1 MENRKMEKE
10 FQNYQNKMNSLL
22 NLSFSNLCVLT
33 VDMQNEYLSEEH
45 GTSPLATDDI
55 KNIIKNTTEFL
66 IEMRKNNVPIIHC
79 YVVRRKEE
87 IKNNFF
93 ISPYIDVSQSNNLS
107 QNIQAPARKKPERVE
122 GTLSSILPECF
133 IGKGDFHVTSKRNF
147 DSFHETEL
155 DQLISR
161 ILGIENILI
170 CGVNTDTCVY
180 GTTFGASNRGYK
192 TILVEDCIGS
202 MRGKEQH
209 ISALNIISKSIG
221 WVIKKNEIYK
231 KLDIKI

>member
-1 MENRKMEKE
+1 ML
-10 FQNYQNKMNSLL
+10 QNNVESYKSKMNSLL
-22 NLSFSNLCVLT
+22 NLNISNLCVLT
-33 VDMQNEYLSEEH
+33 VDMQNEYLNEEH
-45 GTSPLATDDI
+45 GTSPLASDDI
-55 KNIIKNTTEFL
+55 KNITKSTTEFL
-66 IEMRKNNVPIIHC
+66 TKMRRNNVPIIHC

-107 QNIQAPARKKPERVE
+107 QNIQAQARKKPERVE
-122 GTLSSILPECF
+122 GTLSSMLPECF
-133 IGKGDFHVTSKRNF
+133 VGEGDFHVTSKRNF

-155 DQLISR
+155 HQLISR
-161 ILGIENILI
+161 ILGKENILI

-192 TILVEDCIGS
+192 PILVEDCVGS

-209 ISALNIISKSIG
+209 LSALNIISKSIG

>member
-1 MENRKMEKE
+1 ML
-10 FQNYQNKMNSLL
+10 QNNVGSYKNKMNSLL
-22 NLSFSNLCVLT
+22 NLNFSNLCVLT
-33 VDMQNEYLSEEH
+33 VDMQNEYLNEEH
-45 GTSPLATDDI
+45 GTSPLASDDI
-55 KNIIKNTTEFL
+55 RNIIKSTTEFL
-66 IEMRKNNVPIIHC
+66 TEMRRNNVPIIHC

-107 QNIQAPARKKPERVE
+107 QNIQAQARKKPERVE
-122 GTLSSILPECF
+122 GTLSSMLPECF
-133 IGKGDFHVTSKRNF
+133 VGEGDFHVTSKRNF

-155 DQLISR
+155 HQLISR
-161 ILGIENILI
+161 ILGKENILI

-192 TILVEDCIGS
+192 PILVEDCVGS

>member
-1 MENRKMEKE
+1 ML
-10 FQNYQNKMNSLL
+10 QNDVGSYKNKMNSLL
-22 NLSFSNLCVLT
+22 NLNFSNLCVLT
-33 VDMQNEYLSEEH
+33 VDMQNEYLNEEH
-45 GTSPLATDDI
+45 GTSPLASDDI
-55 KNIIKNTTEFL
+55 RNIIKSTTEFL
-66 IEMRKNNVPIIHC
+66 TEMRRNNVPIIHC

-107 QNIQAPARKKPERVE
+107 QNIQAQARKKPERVE
-122 GTLSSILPECF
+122 GTLSSMLPECF
-133 IGKGDFHVTSKRNF
+133 VAEGDFHVTSKRNF

-155 DQLISR
+155 HQLISR
-161 ILGIENILI
+161 ILGKENILI

-192 TILVEDCIGS
+192 PILVEDCVGS

>member
-1 MENRKMEKE
+1 ML
-10 FQNYQNKMNSLL
+10 QNDVESYKNKMNSLL
-22 NLSFSNLCVLT
+22 NLNFSNLCVLT
-33 VDMQNEYLSEEH
+33 VDMQNEYLNEEH
-45 GTSPLATDDI
+45 GTSPLASDDI
-55 KNIIKNTTEFL
+55 RNIIKNTTEFL
-66 IEMRKNNVPIIHC
+66 TEMRRNNVPIIHC

-107 QNIQAPARKKPERVE
+107 QNIQAQARKKPERVE
-122 GTLSSILPECF
+122 GTLSSMLPESF
-133 IGKGDFHVTSKRNF
+133 VDEGDFHVTSKRNF

-155 DQLISR
+155 HQLISR
-161 ILGIENILI
+161 ILGKENILI

-192 TILVEDCIGS
+192 PILVEDCVGS

>member
-1 MENRKMEKE
+1 ML
-10 FQNYQNKMNSLL
+10 QNDVESYKNKMNSLL
-22 NLSFSNLCVLT
+22 NLNFSNLCVLT
-33 VDMQNEYLSEEH
+33 VDMQNEYLNEDH
-45 GTSPLATDDI
+45 GTSPLASDDI
-55 KNIIKNTTEFL
+55 RNIIKSTTEFL
-66 IEMRKNNVPIIHC
+66 TIMRRNNVPIIHC

-107 QNIQAPARKKPERVE
+107 QNIQAQARKKPERVE
-122 GTLSSILPECF
+122 GTLSSMLPESF
-133 IGKGDFHVTSKRNF
+133 VEEGDFHVTSKRNF
-147 DSFHETEL
+147 DCFHETEL
-155 DQLISR
+155 HQLISR
-161 ILGIENILI
+161 ILGKENILI

-192 TILVEDCIGS
+192 PILVEDCVGS

>member
-1 MENRKMEKE
+1 ML
-10 FQNYQNKMNSLL
+10 QNDVGSYKNKMNSLL
-22 NLSFSNLCVLT
+22 NLNFSNLCVLT
-33 VDMQNEYLSEEH
+33 VDMQNEYLNEEH
-45 GTSPLATDDI
+45 GTSPLASDDI
-55 KNIIKNTTEFL
+55 RNIIKNTTEFL
-66 IEMRKNNVPIIHC
+66 TEMRRNNVPIIHC

-107 QNIQAPARKKPERVE
+107 QNIQAQARKKPERVE
-122 GTLSSILPECF
+122 GTLSSMLPESF
-133 IGKGDFHVTSKRNF
+133 VDEGDFHVTSKRNF

-155 DQLISR
+155 HQLISR
-161 ILGIENILI
+161 ILGKENILI

-192 TILVEDCIGS
+192 PILVEDCVGS

>member
-1 MENRKMEKE
+1 MLHKYVESYKS
-10 FQNYQNKMNSLL
+10 KMNSLL
-22 NLSFSNLCVLT
+22 NLNISNLCVLT
-33 VDMQNEYLSEEH
+33 VDMQNEYLNEEH
-45 GTSPLATDDI
+45 GTSPLASDDI
-55 KNIIKNTTEFL
+55 KSITKSTTEFL
-66 IEMRKNNVPIIHC
+66 TKMRRNNVPIIHC

-107 QNIQAPARKKPERVE
+107 QNIQAEARKKPERVE
-122 GTLSSILPECF
+122 GTLSSMLPECF
-133 IGKGDFHVTSKRNF
+133 VGEGDFHVTSKRNF

-155 DQLISR
+155 HQLISR
-161 ILGIENILI
+161 ILGKENILI

-192 TILVEDCIGS
+192 PILVEDCVGS

>member
-1 MENRKMEKE
+1 ML
-10 FQNYQNKMNSLL
+10 QNDVESYKSKMNSLL
-22 NLSFSNLCVLT
+22 NLNISNLCVLT
-33 VDMQNEYLSEEH
+33 VDMQNEYLNEEH
-45 GTSPLATDDI
+45 GTSPLASDDI
-55 KNIIKNTTEFL
+55 RNIIKNTTEFL
-66 IEMRKNNVPIIHC
+66 TEMRRNNVPIIHC

-107 QNIQAPARKKPERVE
+107 QNIQAQARKKPERVE
-122 GTLSSILPECF
+122 GTLSSMLPESF
-133 IGKGDFHVTSKRNF
+133 VEEGDFHVTSKRNF

-155 DQLISR
+155 HQLISR
-161 ILGIENILI
+161 ILGKENILI

-192 TILVEDCIGS
+192 PILVEDCVGS

>member
-1 MENRKMEKE
+1 ML
-10 FQNYQNKMNSLL
+10 QNDVESYKSKMNSLL
-22 NLSFSNLCVLT
+22 NLNISNLCVLT
-33 VDMQNEYLSEEH
+33 VDMQNEYLNEEH
-45 GTSPLATDDI
+45 GTSPLASDDI
-55 KNIIKNTTEFL
+55 RNIIKSTTEFL
-66 IEMRKNNVPIIHC
+66 TEMRRNNVPIIHC

-107 QNIQAPARKKPERVE
+107 QNIQAQARKKPERVE
-122 GTLSSILPECF
+122 GTLSSMLPECF
-133 IGKGDFHVTSKRNF
+133 LGEGDFHVTSKRNF

-155 DQLISR
+155 HQLISR
-161 ILGIENILI
+161 ILGKENILI

-192 TILVEDCIGS
+192 PILVEDCVGS

>member
-1 MENRKMEKE
+1 ML
-10 FQNYQNKMNSLL
+10 QNNVESYTSKMNSLL
-22 NLSFSNLCVLT
+22 NLNISNLCVLT
-33 VDMQNEYLSEEH
+33 VDMQNEYLNEEH
-45 GTSPLATDDI
+45 GTSPLASDDI
-55 KNIIKNTTEFL
+55 KNIIKSTTEFL
-66 IEMRKNNVPIIHC
+66 TKMRRNNVPIIHC

-107 QNIQAPARKKPERVE
+107 QNIQAQARKMPERVE
-122 GTLSSILPECF
+122 GTLSSMLPECF
-133 IGKGDFHVTSKRNF
+133 VGEGDFHVTSKRNF

-155 DQLISR
+155 HQLISR
-161 ILGIENILI
+161 ILGKENILI

-192 TILVEDCIGS
+192 PILVEDCIGS

>member
-1 MENRKMEKE
+1 ML
-10 FQNYQNKMNSLL
+10 QNNVESYKSKMNSLL
-22 NLSFSNLCVLT
+22 NLNISNLCVLT
-33 VDMQNEYLSEEH
+33 VDMQNEYLNEEH
-45 GTSPLATDDI
+45 GTSPLASDDI
-55 KNIIKNTTEFL
+55 KSITKSTTEFL
-66 IEMRKNNVPIIHC
+66 TKMRRNNVPIIHC

-107 QNIQAPARKKPERVE
+107 QNIQAQARKKPERVE
-122 GTLSSILPECF
+122 GTLSSMLPECF
-133 IGKGDFHVTSKRNF
+133 VGEGDFHVTSKRNF

-155 DQLISR
+155 HQLISR
-161 ILGIENILI
+161 ILCKENILI

-192 TILVEDCIGS
+192 PILVEDCVGS

>member
-1 MENRKMEKE
+1 ML
-10 FQNYQNKMNSLL
+10 QNDVESYKSKMNSLL
-22 NLSFSNLCVLT
+22 NLNISNLCVLT
-33 VDMQNEYLSEEH
+33 VDMQNEYLNEEH
-45 GTSPLATDDI
+45 GTSPLASDDI
-55 KNIIKNTTEFL
+55 RNIIKSTTEFL
-66 IEMRKNNVPIIHC
+66 TEMRRNNVPIIHC

-107 QNIQAPARKKPERVE
+107 QNIQAQARKKPERVK
-122 GTLSSILPECF
+122 GTLSSMLPECF
-133 IGKGDFHVTSKRNF
+133 VGEGDFHVTSKRNF

-155 DQLISR
+155 HQLISR
-161 ILGIENILI
+161 ILGKENILI

-192 TILVEDCIGS
+192 PILVEDCVGS

>member
-1 MENRKMEKE
+1 ML
-10 FQNYQNKMNSLL
+10 QNDVGSYKNKMNSLL
-22 NLSFSNLCVLT
+22 NLNFSNLCVLT
-33 VDMQNEYLSEEH
+33 VDMQNEYLNEEH
-45 GTSPLATDDI
+45 GTSPLASDDI
-55 KNIIKNTTEFL
+55 KNIIKSTTEFL
-66 IEMRKNNVPIIHC
+66 TKMRINNVPIIHC

-107 QNIQAPARKKPERVE
+107 QNIQAQARKKPERVE
-122 GTLSSILPECF
+122 GTLSSMLPESF
-133 IGKGDFHVTSKRNF
+133 VDEGDFHVTSKRNF

-155 DQLISR
+155 HQLISR
-161 ILGIENILI
+161 ILGKENILI

-192 TILVEDCIGS
+192 PILVEDCVGS

>member
-1 MENRKMEKE
+1 ML
-10 FQNYQNKMNSLL
+10 QNDVESYKSKMNSLL
-22 NLSFSNLCVLT
+22 NLNISNLCVLT
-33 VDMQNEYLSEEH
+33 VDMQNEYLNEEH
-45 GTSPLATDDI
+45 GTSPLASDDI
-55 KNIIKNTTEFL
+55 RNIIKSTTEFL
-66 IEMRKNNVPIIHC
+66 TIMRRNNVPIIHC

-107 QNIQAPARKKPERVE
+107 QNIQAQARKKPERVE
-122 GTLSSILPECF
+122 GTLSSMLPECF
-133 IGKGDFHVTSKRNF
+133 VGEGDFHVTSKRNF

-155 DQLISR
+155 HQLISR
-161 ILGIENILI
+161 ILGKENILI

-192 TILVEDCIGS
+192 PILVEDCVGS

>member
-1 MENRKMEKE
+1 ML
-10 FQNYQNKMNSLL
+10 QNDVESYKSKMNSLL
-22 NLSFSNLCVLT
+22 NLNISNLCVLT
-33 VDMQNEYLSEEH
+33 VDMQNEYLNEEH
-45 GTSPLATDDI
+45 GTSPLASDDI
-55 KNIIKNTTEFL
+55 KNITKSTTEFL
-66 IEMRKNNVPIIHC
+66 TKMRRNNVPIIHC

-107 QNIQAPARKKPERVE
+107 QNIQAQARKKPERVE
-122 GTLSSILPECF
+122 GTLSSMLPECF
-133 IGKGDFHVTSKRNF
+133 VGEGDFHITSKRNF

-155 DQLISR
+155 HQLINR
-161 ILGIENILI
+161 ILGKENILI

-192 TILVEDCIGS
+192 PILVEDCVGS

>member
-1 MENRKMEKE
+1 ML
-10 FQNYQNKMNSLL
+10 QNDVESYKNKMNSLL
-22 NLSFSNLCVLT
+22 NLNFSNLCVLT
-33 VDMQNEYLSEEH
+33 VDMQNEYLNEEH
-45 GTSPLATDDI
+45 GTSPLASDDI
-55 KNIIKNTTEFL
+55 RNIIKNTSEFL
-66 IEMRKNNVPIIHC
+66 TEMRRNNVPIIHC

-107 QNIQAPARKKPERVE
+107 QNIQAQARKKPERVE
-122 GTLSSILPECF
+122 GTLSSMLPECF
-133 IGKGDFHVTSKRNF
+133 VGEGDFHVTSKRNF

-155 DQLISR
+155 HQLISR
-161 ILGIENILI
+161 ILCKENILI

-192 TILVEDCIGS
+192 PILVEDCVGS

>member
-1 MENRKMEKE
+1 ML
-10 FQNYQNKMNSLL
+10 QNNVESYKSKMNSLL
-22 NLSFSNLCVLT
+22 NLNISNLCVLT
-33 VDMQNEYLSEEH
+33 VDMQNEYLNEEH
-45 GTSPLATDDI
+45 GTSPLASDDI
-55 KNIIKNTTEFL
+55 KNITKSTSEFL
-66 IEMRKNNVPIIHC
+66 TKMRRNNVPIIHC

-107 QNIQAPARKKPERVE
+107 QNIQAQARKMPERVE
-122 GTLSSILPECF
+122 GTLSCMLPECF
-133 IGKGDFHVTSKRNF
+133 VGEGDFHVTSKRNF

-155 DQLISR
+155 HQLISR
-161 ILGIENILI
+161 ILGKENILI

-192 TILVEDCIGS
+192 PILVEDCVGS

>member
-1 MENRKMEKE
+1 ML
-10 FQNYQNKMNSLL
+10 QNDVGSYKNKMNSLL
-22 NLSFSNLCVLT
+22 NLNFSNLCVLT
-33 VDMQNEYLSEEH
+33 VDMQNEYLNEEH
-45 GTSPLATDDI
+45 GTSPLASDDI
-55 KNIIKNTTEFL
+55 KNIIKSTTEFL
-66 IEMRKNNVPIIHC
+66 TKMRRNNVPIIHC

-107 QNIQAPARKKPERVE
+107 QNIQAQARKMPERVE
-122 GTLSSILPECF
+122 GTLSSMLPECF
-133 IGKGDFHVTSKRNF
+133 VGEGDFHVTSKRNF

-155 DQLISR
+155 HQLISR
-161 ILGIENILI
+161 ILGKENILI

-192 TILVEDCIGS
+192 PILVEDCVGS

>member
-1 MENRKMEKE
+1 ML
-10 FQNYQNKMNSLL
+10 QNDVESYKSKMNSLL
-22 NLSFSNLCVLT
+22 NLNISNLCVLT
-33 VDMQNEYLSEEH
+33 VDMQNEYLNEEH
-45 GTSPLATDDI
+45 GTSPLASDDI
-55 KNIIKNTTEFL
+55 KNIIKSTTEFL
-66 IEMRKNNVPIIHC
+66 TEMRRNNVPIIHC

-107 QNIQAPARKKPERVE
+107 QNIQAQARKKPERVE
-122 GTLSSILPECF
+122 GTLSSMLPECF
-133 IGKGDFHVTSKRNF
+133 VGEGDFHVTSKRNF

-155 DQLISR
+155 HQLISR
-161 ILGIENILI
+161 ILGKENILI

-192 TILVEDCIGS
+192 PILVEDCIGS

>member
-1 MENRKMEKE
+1 ML
-10 FQNYQNKMNSLL
+10 QNDVESYKSKMNSLL
-22 NLSFSNLCVLT
+22 NLNISNLCVLT
-33 VDMQNEYLSEEH
+33 VDMQNEYLNEEH
-45 GTSPLATDDI
+45 GTSPLASDDI
-55 KNIIKNTTEFL
+55 RNIIKSTTEFL
-66 IEMRKNNVPIIHC
+66 TEMRRNNVPIIHC

-107 QNIQAPARKKPERVE
+107 QNIQAQARKMPERVE
-122 GTLSSILPECF
+122 GTLSCMLPECF
-133 IGKGDFHVTSKRNF
+133 VGEGDFHVTSKRNF

-155 DQLISR
+155 HQLISR
-161 ILGIENILI
+161 ILGKENILI

-192 TILVEDCIGS
+192 PILVEDCVGS

>member
-1 MENRKMEKE
+1 ML
-10 FQNYQNKMNSLL
+10 QNDVGSYKNKMNSLL
-22 NLSFSNLCVLT
+22 NLNFSNLCVLT
-33 VDMQNEYLSEEH
+33 VDMQNEYLNEEH
-45 GTSPLATDDI
+45 GTSPLASDDI
-55 KNIIKNTTEFL
+55 KNITKSTTEFL
-66 IEMRKNNVPIIHC
+66 TKMRINNVPIIHC

-107 QNIQAPARKKPERVE
+107 QNIQAQARKKPERVE
-122 GTLSSILPECF
+122 GTLSSMLPECF
-133 IGKGDFHVTSKRNF
+133 VGEGDFHVTSKRNF

-155 DQLISR
+155 HQLINR
-161 ILGIENILI
+161 ILGKENILI

-192 TILVEDCIGS
+192 PILVEDCVGS

-209 ISALNIISKSIG
+209 TSALNIISKSIG

>member
-1 MENRKMEKE
+1 ML
-10 FQNYQNKMNSLL
+10 QNDVESYKSKMNSLL
-22 NLSFSNLCVLT
+22 NLNISNLCVLT
-33 VDMQNEYLSEEH
+33 VDMQNEYLNEEH
-45 GTSPLATDDI
+45 GTSPLASDDI
-55 KNIIKNTTEFL
+55 KNITKSTTEFL
-66 IEMRKNNVPIIHC
+66 TKMRRNNVPIIHC

-107 QNIQAPARKKPERVE
+107 QNIQAQARKMPERVE
-122 GTLSSILPECF
+122 GTLSCMLPECF
-133 IGKGDFHVTSKRNF
+133 VGEGDFHVTSKRNF

-155 DQLISR
+155 HQLISR
-161 ILGIENILI
+161 ILGKENILI

-192 TILVEDCIGS
+192 PILVEDCVGS

>member
-1 MENRKMEKE
+1 ML
-10 FQNYQNKMNSLL
+10 QNDVGSYKNKMNSLL
-22 NLSFSNLCVLT
+22 NLNFSNLCVLT
-33 VDMQNEYLSEEH
+33 VDMQNEYLNEEH
-45 GTSPLATDDI
+45 GTSPLASDDI
-55 KNIIKNTTEFL
+55 KNITKSTTEFL
-66 IEMRKNNVPIIHC
+66 TKMRRNNVPIIHC

-107 QNIQAPARKKPERVE
+107 QNIQAQARKKPERVE
-122 GTLSSILPECF
+122 GTLSSMLPECF
-133 IGKGDFHVTSKRNF
+133 VGEGDFHVTSKRNF

-155 DQLISR
+155 HQLISR
-161 ILGIENILI
+161 ILCKENILI

-192 TILVEDCIGS
+192 PILVEDCVGS

-209 ISALNIISKSIG
+209 TSALNIISKSIG

>member
-1 MENRKMEKE
+1 ML
-10 FQNYQNKMNSLL
+10 QNDVGSYKNKMNSLL
-22 NLSFSNLCVLT
+22 NLNFSNLCVLT
-33 VDMQNEYLSEEH
+33 VDMQNEYLNEEH
-45 GTSPLATDDI
+45 GTSPLASDDI
-55 KNIIKNTTEFL
+55 KSITKSTTEFL
-66 IEMRKNNVPIIHC
+66 TKMRRNNVPIIHC

-107 QNIQAPARKKPERVE
+107 QNIQAQARKKPERVE
-122 GTLSSILPECF
+122 GTLSSMLPECF
-133 IGKGDFHVTSKRNF
+133 VGEGDFHVTSKRNF

-155 DQLISR
+155 HQLISR
-161 ILGIENILI
+161 ILCKENILI

-192 TILVEDCIGS
+192 PILVEDCVGS

>member
-1 MENRKMEKE
+1 ML
-10 FQNYQNKMNSLL
+10 QNDVESYKSKMNSLL
-22 NLSFSNLCVLT
+22 NLNISNLCVLT
-33 VDMQNEYLSEEH
+33 VDMQNEYLNEEH
-45 GTSPLATDDI
+45 GTSPLASDDI
-55 KNIIKNTTEFL
+55 KSITKSTTEFL
-66 IEMRKNNVPIIHC
+66 TKMRRNNVPIIHC

-107 QNIQAPARKKPERVE
+107 QNIQAQARKKPERVE
-122 GTLSSILPECF
+122 GTLSSMLPECF
-133 IGKGDFHVTSKRNF
+133 VGEGDFHVTSKRNF

-155 DQLISR
+155 HQLISR
-161 ILGIENILI
+161 ILGKENILI

-192 TILVEDCIGS
+192 PILVEDCVGS

>member
-1 MENRKMEKE
+1 MLQKDVRSYK
-10 FQNYQNKMNSLL
+10 NKMNSLL
-22 NLSFSNLCVLT
+22 NLNFSNLCVLT
-33 VDMQNEYLSEEH
+33 VDMQNEYLNEEH
-45 GTSPLATDDI
+45 GTSPLASDDI
-55 KNIIKNTTEFL
+55 KNIIKSTTEFL
-66 IEMRKNNVPIIHC
+66 TKMRINNVPIIHC

-107 QNIQAPARKKPERVE
+107 QNIQAQARKKPERVE
-122 GTLSSILPECF
+122 GTLSSMLPECF
-133 IGKGDFHVTSKRNF
+133 VGEGDFHVTSKRNF

-155 DQLISR
+155 HQLISR
-161 ILGIENILI
+161 ILCKENILI

-180 GTTFGASNRGYK
+180 GTAFGASNRGYK
-192 TILVEDCIGS
+192 PILVEDCVGS

>member
-1 MENRKMEKE
+1 ML
-10 FQNYQNKMNSLL
+10 QNDVGSYKNKMNSLL
-22 NLSFSNLCVLT
+22 NLNFSNLCVLT
-33 VDMQNEYLSEEH
+33 VDMQNEYLNEDH
-45 GTSPLATDDI
+45 GTSPLASDDI
-55 KNIIKNTTEFL
+55 RNIIKSTKEFL
-66 IEMRKNNVPIIHC
+66 TIMRRNNVPIIHC

-107 QNIQAPARKKPERVE
+107 QNIQAQARKKPERVE
-122 GTLSSILPECF
+122 GTLSSMLPECF
-133 IGKGDFHVTSKRNF
+133 VGEGDFHVTSKRNF

-155 DQLISR
+155 HQLISR
-161 ILGIENILI
+161 ILGKENILI

-192 TILVEDCIGS
+192 PILVEDCVGS

>member
-1 MENRKMEKE
+1 ML
-10 FQNYQNKMNSLL
+10 QNDVKSYKNKMNSLL
-22 NLSFSNLCVLT
+22 NLNFSNLCVLT
-33 VDMQNEYLSEEH
+33 VDMQNEYLNEEH
-45 GTSPLATDDI
+45 GTSPLASDDI
-55 KNIIKNTTEFL
+55 KSITKSTTEFL
-66 IEMRKNNVPIIHC
+66 TKMRRNNVPIIHC

-107 QNIQAPARKKPERVE
+107 QNIQAQARKKPERVE
-122 GTLSSILPECF
+122 GTLSSMLPECF
-133 IGKGDFHVTSKRNF
+133 VGEGDFHVTSKRNF

-155 DQLISR
+155 HQLISR
-161 ILGIENILI
+161 ILGKENILI

-192 TILVEDCIGS
+192 PILVEDCIGS

>member
-1 MENRKMEKE
+1 ML
-10 FQNYQNKMNSLL
+10 QNNVESYKSKMNSLL
-22 NLSFSNLCVLT
+22 NLNISNLCVLT
-33 VDMQNEYLSEEH
+33 VDMQNEYLNEEH
-45 GTSPLATDDI
+45 GTSPLASDDI
-55 KNIIKNTTEFL
+55 KNITKSTTEFL
-66 IEMRKNNVPIIHC
+66 TKMRRNNVPIIHC

-107 QNIQAPARKKPERVE
+107 QNIQAQARKKPERVQE
-122 GTLSSILPECF
+122 TLSSMLPECF
-133 IGKGDFHVTSKRNF
+133 VGEGDFHVTSKRNF

-155 DQLISR
+155 HQLISR
-161 ILGIENILI
+161 ILGKENILI

-192 TILVEDCIGS
+192 PILVEDCVGS

>member
-1 MENRKMEKE
+1 ML
-10 FQNYQNKMNSLL
+10 QNDVGSYKDKMNSLL
-22 NLSFSNLCVLT
+22 NLNFSNLCVLT
-33 VDMQNEYLSEEH
+33 VDMQNEYLNEEH
-45 GTSPLATDDI
+45 GTSPLASDDI
-55 KNIIKNTTEFL
+55 KSITKSTTEFL
-66 IEMRKNNVPIIHC
+66 TKMRRNNVPIIHC

-93 ISPYIDVSQSNNLS
+93 ISPYIAVSQSNNLS
-107 QNIQAPARKKPERVE
+107 QNIQAQARKKPERVE
-122 GTLSSILPECF
+122 GTLSSMLPESF
-133 IGKGDFHVTSKRNF
+133 VDEGDFHVTSKRNF

-155 DQLISR
+155 HQLISR
-161 ILGIENILI
+161 ILGKENILI

-192 TILVEDCIGS
+192 PILVEDCVGS

>member
-1 MENRKMEKE
+1 ML
-10 FQNYQNKMNSLL
+10 QNDVESYKNKMNSLL
-22 NLSFSNLCVLT
+22 NLNISNLCVLT
-33 VDMQNEYLSEEH
+33 VDMQNEYLNEEH
-45 GTSPLATDDI
+45 GTSPLASDDI
-55 KNIIKNTTEFL
+55 RNIIKSTTEFL
-66 IEMRKNNVPIIHC
+66 TEMRRNNVPIIHC

-107 QNIQAPARKKPERVE
+107 QNIQAQARKKPERVE
-122 GTLSSILPECF
+122 GTLSSMLPESF
-133 IGKGDFHVTSKRNF
+133 VDEGDFHVTSKRNF

-155 DQLISR
+155 HQLISR
-161 ILGIENILI
+161 ILGKENILI

-192 TILVEDCIGS
+192 PILVEDCVGS
-202 MRGKEQH
+202 MRGKELH

>member
-1 MENRKMEKE
+1 ML
-10 FQNYQNKMNSLL
+10 QNNVKSYKSKMNSLL
-22 NLSFSNLCVLT
+22 NLNISNLCVLT
-33 VDMQNEYLSEEH
+33 VDMQNEYLNEEH
-45 GTSPLATDDI
+45 GTSPLASDDI
-55 KNIIKNTTEFL
+55 RNIIKSTTEFL
-66 IEMRKNNVPIIHC
+66 TEMRRNNVPIIHC

-107 QNIQAPARKKPERVE
+107 QNIQAQARKKPERVE
-122 GTLSSILPECF
+122 GTLSSMLPECF
-133 IGKGDFHVTSKRNF
+133 VGEGDFHITSKRNF

-155 DQLISR
+155 HQLINR
-161 ILGIENILI
+161 ILGKENILI

-192 TILVEDCIGS
+192 PILVEDCIGS

>member
-1 MENRKMEKE
+1 ML
-10 FQNYQNKMNSLL
+10 QNNVESYKSKMNSLL
-22 NLSFSNLCVLT
+22 NLNISNLCVLT
-33 VDMQNEYLSEEH
+33 VDMQNEYLNEEH
-45 GTSPLATDDI
+45 GTSPLASDDI
-55 KNIIKNTTEFL
+55 KNIIKSTTEFL
-66 IEMRKNNVPIIHC
+66 TKMRINNVPIIHC

-107 QNIQAPARKKPERVE
+107 QNIQAQARKKPERVE
-122 GTLSSILPECF
+122 GTLSSMLPECF
-133 IGKGDFHVTSKRNF
+133 VGEGDFHVTSKRNF

-155 DQLISR
+155 HQLISR
-161 ILGIENILI
+161 ILGKENILI

-192 TILVEDCIGS
+192 PILVEDCVGS